1 MEMVAQRLNLGVFFQ
16 FASFLLVGCQAKAH
30 FSLNN
35 VSNEQKSK
43 HDAFGIVTMSEGI
56 K

>member
-1 MEMVAQRLNLGVFFQ
+1 MEMVAQRRNLGVFFQ
-16 FASFLLVGCQAKAH
+16 FVSFLLVGCQAKAH

-35 VSNEQKSK
+35 VSKSK
-43 HDAFGIVTMSEGI
+43 HDVFGIVTMSEGI